1 MLPERFVSAVDSGNY
16 LCALVTLKE
25 GLYEYVPCEPRLQ
38 EIIDQIETILK
49 TTDLSVFYNPN
60 RELFSI
66 GLDQNGN
73 RVGSHYDFLMSEART
88 MSYYAIASRQVPHRH
103 WRALNRSMSREGA
116 YAGPISWTGTLFEYL
131 MPHLLLPVCQ
141 GSLLGEA
148 VHYALWCQKMR
159 AKCAGL
165 PDRKSVV

>member
-1 MLPERFVSAVDSGNY
+1 
-16 LCALVTLKE
+16 
-25 GLYEYVPCEPRLQ
+25 
-38 EIIDQIETILK
+38 
-49 TTDLSVFYNPN
+49 
-60 RELFSI
+60 
-66 GLDQNGN
+66 
-73 RVGSHYDFLMSEART
+73 MSEART

-165 PDRKSVV
+165 PWGISESGYFAFDSQLNYQYKAHGVQALAAKQGMDRECVVSPYSSFLALPFDPHSGMENLRRLEQLGLVGQYGFYEAADFTEERCGG